1 MYGPQRYQP
10 AAVANGP
17 STFVSARSLVGTK
30 LTPIGITTTDQ
41 KRPLSYSTSAKTY
54 DRDGWA
60 TGKTTTA
67 GYAPS
72 ASSSQSQ
79 SFTRYPSSAASTS
92 SFMDQYRLSKNHLA
106 HEGMTMNSLLGH
118 PPARADV
125 QSFQTK
131 NAESL
136 KGFMDML
143 PASTTATYPR
153 SGSMQQ
159 QSSSTSSKQ
168 QLPAQPVVSSSSNKS
183 SGGRKKQLGTAR
195 RRPA

>member
-30 LTPIGITTTDQ
+30 LTPIGTATIEQ

-60 TGKTTTA
+60 TGKTTIA

-72 ASSSQSQ
+72 ASSQSQ
-79 SFTRYPSSAASTS
+79 SFTRFPSSVTSSS
-92 SFMDQYRLSKNHLA
+92 SFMDAYRLSKNHLA

-125 QSFQTK
+125 KSFQSK

-143 PASTTATYPR
+143 PASTTPTYAP
-153 SGSMQQ
+153 SSKSQQ
-159 QSSSTSSKQ
+159 QSTSTSSNQ
-168 QLPAQPVVSSSSNKS
+168 HLPSQPAVPSSSNKDS
-183 SGGRKKQLGTAR
+183 SVRKKQLGTGR